1 MRPAIAFSLIFPLAV
16 MSAPA
21 SAQAA
26 PGAKVHIRASKQ
38 LQAQATLS
46 GDSAIAI
53 ALAQVPGGTIR
64 EAELENEHHRL
75 IYSFDVKVAGKP
87 GITEVNVD
95 AKTGAVVGL
104 SHEGPADKA
113 TERAKEKH
121 AAKKDSTS
129 GT

>member
-1 MRPAIAFSLIFPLAV
+1 MRAPILLSLIIPLAV
-16 MSAPA
+16 ISAPA

-46 GDSAIAI
+46 GDSAIVI

-64 EAELENEHHRL
+64 EAELEMEHKRL

-95 AKTGAVVGL
+95 AKTGAVVGV
-104 SHEGPADKA
+104 SHEGPTDQPKDK
-113 TERAKEKH
+113 R

-129 GT
+129 GS

>member
-1 MRPAIAFSLIFPLAV
+1 MRPLIALALIFPLAV
-16 MSAPA
+16 ISTQA

-26 PGAKVHIRASKQ
+26 PGAKVHIRASKR
-38 LQAQATLS
+38 LQAQATIS

-53 ALAQVPGGTIR
+53 ALARVPGGTIR
-64 EAELENEHHRL
+64 EAELEVEHKRL

-95 AKTGAVVGL
+95 AKTGAVVDV
-104 SHEGPADKA
+104 SDEGPTDQPG
-113 TERAKEKH
+113 EKR

-129 GT
+129 GS

>member
-1 MRPAIAFSLIFPLAV
+1 MRASIVLSLLFPLAV
-16 MSAPA
+16 ISTPA

-26 PGAKVHIRASKQ
+26 PGAQVHIRASKR
-38 LQAQATLS
+38 LQAQATIS

-53 ALAQVPGGTIR
+53 ALRQVPGGTIR
-64 EAELENEHHRL
+64 EAELEVEHKRL

-95 AKTGAVVGL
+95 AKTGAVVDV
-104 SHEGPADKA
+104 SHEGPTDQS
-113 TERAKEKH
+113 KEKR

-129 GT
+129 GN